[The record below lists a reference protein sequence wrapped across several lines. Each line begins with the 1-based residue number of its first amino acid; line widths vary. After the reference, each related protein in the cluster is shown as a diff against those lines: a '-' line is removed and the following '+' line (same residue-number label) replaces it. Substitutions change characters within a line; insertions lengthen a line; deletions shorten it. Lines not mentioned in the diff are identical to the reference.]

1 MRGDGL
7 TYWYALLALLGVNVL
22 LHLFLVRFPS
32 YPVFDEFY
40 YVGAARS
47 ILFLGPDLR
56 PEHPPLAQL
65 IIASGIA
72 LLGDIP
78 AGWRIFSILFGVFTI
93 LVVYLL
99 VRDASGNEGLA
110 FAAAFAVSFENLF
123 FTFSLLGLLDIF
135 FVFFLSLSIYLQ
147 FKRRHALSGVV
158 FAFSV
163 LSKLSAVVAFPL
175 FPIFFL
181 LRKRFSI
188 RRCEN
193 EKGNHSWTGLLV
205 WLGFFFGA
213 FAVFGFIFDQI
224 YGGLLIPNLV
234 GFGTVQLPID
244 RAIYANPLDH
254 LSYIISAHSSTDW
267 PQRTEPPPWL
277 WLVTSRSYYLGTLSL
292 AKDIFLEGFNPL
304 IMGMAFLS
312 IPLAVYN
319 YIRNRESF
327 LILIFLWFSATYL
340 VWIGVYLLFAR
351 PLFFFYLVPTIP
363 AIAIA
368 NVMFLSRNKTILWVY
383 LGTLLAYF
391 LIFQYPLRAAFPI
404 P

>member
-1 MRGDGL
+1 MRGDDL
-7 TYWYALLALLGVNVL
+7 TYWYALSALLGMNVL

-47 ILFLGPDLR
+47 ILSVGPNLR

-72 LLGDIP
+72 LFGDIP
-78 AGWRIFSILFGVFTI
+78 VGWRIFSILSGAFTI

-123 FTFSLLGLLDIF
+123 FTFSLLGLLDVF
-135 FVFFLSLSIYLQ
+135 FVFFLTLSIYLQ

-158 FAFSV
+158 FAFSA
-163 LSKLSAVVAFPL
+163 LSKLSAVVALPL

-181 LRKRFSI
+181 LRKRFGSI
-188 RRCEN
+188 PRCEN
-193 EKGNHSWTGLLV
+193 GKGNHSWTGLFV

-213 FAVFGFIFDQI
+213 FAFFGFIFGQI
-224 YGGLLIPNLV
+224 YGGLLIPNLI
-234 GFGTVQLPID
+234 GTVPID
-244 RAIYANPLDH
+244 RVIYTNPLDH

-292 AKDIFLEGFNPL
+292 AKDIFLEGFNPI
-304 IMGMAFLS
+304 IMGIAFLS
-312 IPLAVYN
+312 IPFAVHN

-327 LILIFLWFSATYL
+327 LILLFLWFSTTYL

-368 NVMFLSRNKTILWVY
+368 NVIFLSRNKTVLWIY